1 MNASP
6 TRVIQSVILLGGTVD
21 DIALDVHDGHTT
33 LVLGK
38 DAAICLSLADQSVL
52 DKLATLTA
60 QAAADK
66 RASTLRKVA

>member
-1 MNASP
+1 VNASQ

-21 DIALDVHDGHTT
+21 DIVLDVHDGHTS

-38 DAAICLSLADQSVL
+38 DAAICLSLADQAVL

-66 RASTLRKVA
+66 RASSLKAVS